1 MKKNFCKLLGGVL
14 LFNLSMSLTSCE
26 DILGHW
32 EKPAP
37 VAPVEEDVYAF
48 SLRNLAD
55 DADVAATA
63 LTVTDQD
70 GTEIAT
76 VSSNGKY
83 MINKDDL
90 SASTELWLEATTA
103 NGNYIARAKVDEIA
117 AIAQEGKLKMAT
129 LGNIIGADGKF
140 YANKAA
146 VDAASTTGAAMI
158 VYLGSGGEANT
169 DYHHGLAIALK
180 NATNAVNKFAWRSS
194 TSSYSY
200 SYTGLDLPKQ
210 YTTMCTGADTDA
222 DKDMAG
228 IENTK
233 TLKDKNAAYEAA
245 AAADAYSV
253 DGFTP
258 ETYGFSGWFLPSL
271 GQWYKFLNGM
281 CGLTWQYGMNSNS
294 TGGEMG
300 LAPLNKGFVD
310 AGYDTDETKFA
321 ASHYWS
327 STEYSAG
334 GAIKINPSLNY
345 GTNISWDSK
354 SEITSR
360 YARAFLA
367 F

>member
-1 MKKNFCKLLGGVL
+1 MKKITNKLVGGML
-14 LFNLSMSLTSCE
+14 LLSVSMSLTSCE

-32 EKPAP
+32 EKPVP
-37 VAPVEEDVYAF
+37 VAPVEEGVYAF

-83 MINKDDL
+83 KINKDDL

-146 VDAASTTGAAMI
+146 ADAASTTGAAMI

-194 TSSYSY
+194 SSSYSY
-200 SYTGLDLPKQ
+200 DYTGLDLPKQ
-210 YTTMCTGADTDA
+210 YTTMCTGAETDA
-222 DKDMAG
+222 EKDMAG
-228 IENTK
+228 IDNTK
-233 TLKDKNAAYEAA
+233 TLKDKHAAYEAA
-245 AAADAYSV
+245 VAADAYSV

-271 GQWYKFLNGM
+271 GQWYKFMNGM
-281 CGLTWQYGMNSNS
+281 CGLTWGGLNYNT
-294 TGGEMG
+294 TGLEAD
-300 LAPLNKGFVD
+300 LIALNKGFVD

-321 ASHYWS
+321 DNHYWS
-327 STEYSAG
+327 STEYNAG
-334 GAIKINPSLNY
+334 GAIKINPSLFS
-345 GTNISWDSK
+345 GINISWDSK
-354 SEITSR
+354 HESVQR